1 MRVSLVFCIAA
12 LCVAGCSSSPSA
24 PDEDVTDALLLLE
37 DAWFPSW
44 SPDGTGVICNR
55 TPPGPGN
62 CVWWVSADGE
72 ESDTL
77 IVDADDPLFPKWMP
91 DGRHIAY
98 YRSRED
104 GKDSVHEFVVHDLDG
119 GDPVVREVPSLCANE
134 LFTVV
139 PDGSELLY
147 TVTSGSSGQIW
158 AVDLSDGSMRFV
170 RDGRSGVVSPDGEWI
185 AFVKM
190 EYDVRFVAVAP
201 SSGGAEVVS
210 ERGSF
215 PAWTP
220 DSEYIVFSGFRPSND
235 PDLVIMSRD
244 GSYREFLTDDPELD
258 FAPAVA
264 PQGDRLAYGKTPT
277 DQYGPF
283 NIRLLELSTSAL
295 GHRGVVEAIGG
306 GQ

>member
-1 MRVSLVFCIAA
+1 MRVILVFCIAA
-12 LCVAGCSSSPSA
+12 MCMAGCSSNPSA
-24 PDEDVTDALLLLE
+24 PDEDVTDVLLLLE

-44 SPDGTGVICNR
+44 SPDGTGIICNR

-77 IVDADDPLFPKWMP
+77 IVDAEGPLFPKWMP
-91 DGRHIAY
+91 DGRHITY
-98 YRSRED
+98 YRRREGSRA
-104 GKDSVHEFVVHDLDG
+104 SVHEFVIHDLDG
-119 GDPVVREVPSLCANE
+119 GDPLVWEVPSVNANE
-134 LFTVV
+134 LFTVM

-147 TVTSGSSGQIW
+147 TVTDGSSGQIW
-158 AVDLSDGSMRFV
+158 ALDASDGSTRFV
-170 RDGRSGVVSPDGEWI
+170 RDGLSGVVSPDGEWV

-190 EYDVRFVAVAP
+190 EYDVRVVVVAP
-201 SSGGAEVVS
+201 FGGGVEVPL

-220 DSEYIVFSGFRPSND
+220 DSEYIVFMGYRPSND
-235 PDLVIMSRD
+235 LDLVIRSRD
-244 GSYREFLTDDPELD
+244 GSYREFLTDGPAMD

-277 DQYGPF
+277 GEYGPF
-283 NIRLLELSTSAL
+283 DIRLLELSTSAL
-295 GHRGVVEAIGG
+295 GGRGVVERVGG
-306 GQ
+306 AQ